1 MIRLGNLDVL
11 DELPRPAK
19 QPRIRDHRQADN
31 AQLKQTSKRDEMR
44 QLDKTREKKD
54 QQSNDKQGTTDSEKC
69 SRQQSERQSKAR
81 DNETFIQE

>member
-1 MIRLGNLDVL
+1 MHNS
-11 DELPRPAK
+11 
-19 QPRIRDHRQADN
+19 
-31 AQLKQTSKRDEMR
+31 SKRDEMR